1 MLAGAERD
9 RHWLYLHKISLMLQ
23 ALMSGTARPDDA
35 LKSLFWI
42 VRLI

>member
-1 MLAGAERD
+1 
-9 RHWLYLHKISLMLQ
+9 LMLQ